1 MALRGRQIV
10 LALCVACASL
20 VASPPRAGAG
30 ALIEPETLSSIFHGD
45 APVLPSTPQ
54 TLSSIEQDV
63 ARMKQ
68 MDPDFTTW
76 PDAFGIVWLKR
87 ASFAR
92 ARDGGM
98 EEERL
103 WAILG
108 RRGLDERWLT
118 WNVPDPPGGEA
129 EILEASVWSFETG
142 RKVADV
148 PTSHEGGLHVVR
160 AGDMT
165 LPEPFILVLAWRT
178 TRHEQLS
185 IEGLAWT
192 QEELPVW
199 ESIVEVS
206 VPSEGASPLVH
217 RAFPQPMSPEVED
230 DGAERSYTWRRI
242 NVPPLTRTGL
252 AVEPRAGVAFSMR
265 TDSPAGG
272 AGMVRLM
279 KDTVTP
285 PCPAPPAA
293 FEGFRKSKGEGA
305 LRLLSWLRDQP
316 EIRVEGL
323 RAVPTSGPWTREEKL
338 ALACAWLREQGVD
351 ASLMWRMPIELDDA
365 PPLSAELLQGP
376 VLELPAMEGPKGT
389 SAESF
394 YDMAGPPSWGTPP
407 LLQGAKL
414 VGLSDGGRP
423 IRKKIPS
430 AKADEARLSVVMD
443 LKLDTQGALRG
454 PVRAMLRGAWGTL
467 LLPSPS
473 PSQDELQ
480 GVVRALFPGLQSYGE
495 LKLRRVKGVP
505 ELSFQLEGKPGV
517 SGSGQ
522 GVLGMPP
529 LFEPVA
535 LRALE
540 DVAPPFELR
549 FPFIV
554 EQSLTIGL
562 PKGAGPALISG
573 NVPRG
578 ADKIAYS
585 ESYKNRRN
593 RLVAEARL
601 EARGTDVR
609 VDDMG
614 LLRQCLARWR
624 RFSTRPIPVQVR

>member
-1 MALRGRQIV
+1 MMMMAPRGREIL

-20 VASPPRAGAG
+20 VASCPRAVAG
-30 ALIEPETLSSIFHGD
+30 ALIEPETFSSIFHGD
-45 APVLPSTPQ
+45 SLMPASTPQ
-54 TLSSIEQDV
+54 TLGSIEQDV

-103 WAILG
+103 WTILG

-118 WNVPDPPGGEA
+118 WSVPDPPGGEA

-148 PTSHEGGLHVVR
+148 PTSHGGGLHVVR
-160 AGDMT
+160 AGDVT
-165 LPEPFILVLAWRT
+165 LPEPFILVLAWRA

-185 IEGLAWT
+185 IEGLCWM

-206 VPSEGASPLVH
+206 VPSSEGAATLVH

-242 NVPPLTRTGL
+242 NVPPLVPTSL
-252 AVEPRAGVAFSMR
+252 AVEPRAGVAISMR
-265 TDSPAGG
+265 SDSPAGG
-272 AGMVRLM
+272 SGMVHLM
-279 KDTVTP
+279 KDAATP

-323 RAVPTSGPWTREEKL
+323 RAVPTSAPWTREEKL

-351 ASLMWRMPIELDDA
+351 ASLMWRMPLDLDDA
-365 PPLSAELLQGP
+365 LPLCAELLQGP
-376 VLELPAMEGPKGT
+376 VLELPAMKGT
-389 SAESF
+389 KGAGAASF
-394 YDMAGPPSWGTPP
+394 YDMEGPPSWGTPP

-443 LKLDTQGALRG
+443 LKLDAQGALRG

-473 PSQDELQ
+473 PSQDELR
-480 GVVRALFPGLQSYGE
+480 GVVRALFPGLQSYGD

-505 ELSFQLEGKPGV
+505 ELSFELEGKPGV
-517 SGSGQ
+517 SGSGK
-522 GVLGMPP
+522 GVLGILP

-554 EQSLTIGL
+554 EQSATIGL
-562 PKGAGPALISG
+562 PKGAGPALIS
-573 NVPRG
+573 
-578 ADKIAYS
+578 
-585 ESYKNRRN
+585 
-593 RLVAEARL
+593 
-601 EARGTDVR
+601 
-609 VDDMG
+609 
-614 LLRQCLARWR
+614 
-624 RFSTRPIPVQVR
+624 